1 MHMLLITL
9 QTALRSLRRNVF
21 RSALTCLGII
31 IAVAAVIAMTEIGNG
46 SNTEMQKRIASIG
59 AAILLVFPDAAAN
72 NGISQ
77 GAGTAVSLTP
87 EDCDVVAR
95 QCPSVSETAPIVRAR
110 GQLIHGNQNW
120 VPNSIIGST
129 PAYFSIHQWTDFAAG
144 TSFTDADVA
153 AGSQVCL
160 IGQTVA
166 ENLFGDESP
175 LGQEVRLRNVSLKV
189 VGVLS
194 RKGSSVFGNDQDDI
208 LVVPW
213 TTIKYRIS
221 GTSGTSGGQGNV
233 AAAATN
239 STTGRFA
246 TFPGTAPQTYP
257 ASASSSALDN
267 PMLIRFDNIDSMLI
281 SARSLDQVPQ
291 AMDQITELLRDRH
304 NLDYD
309 APDDFT
315 IRDLTEVGNTVA
327 STGRMMT
334 QLLLMVAAISLVVGG
349 VGIMNIMM
357 VSVTERTKEIGLRMA
372 VGARGRDILRQF
384 LIEAVVLCLIG
395 GLIGLAGG
403 RVCSLIVNAFMH
415 WPTQPSVGAAM
426 AALSVSAG
434 VGIVFGFYPAWKA
447 SRLDPIEALRYE

>member
-9 QTALRSLRRNVF
+9 QTALRSLRRNVL

-59 AAILLVFPDAAAN
+59 AAILLIFPNAANN

-77 GAGTAVSLTP
+77 GAGTAISLTP
-87 EDCDVVAR
+87 ADCDFIARECPAVV
-95 QCPSVSETAPIVRAR
+95 ETAPIVRGR
-110 GQLIHGNQNW
+110 GQLIRGNQNW

-129 PAYFSIHQWTDFAAG
+129 PAYFDIHQWTNFAAG
-144 TSFTDADVA
+144 TSFTDEDVA
-153 AGSQVCL
+153 NANQVCL

-175 LGQEVRLRNVSLKV
+175 LGQEVRLRNVALKV
-189 VGVLS
+189 VGILG
-194 RKGSSVFGNDQDDI
+194 RKGSNVFGNDQDDI

-213 TTIKYRIS
+213 TTIKYRINGS
-221 GTSGTSGGQGNV
+221 GGTSGGQGNV
-233 AAAATN
+233 AGTTTA

-246 TFPGTAPQTYP
+246 VVPGGAPPAYP
-257 ASASSSALDN
+257 PTSAKAAMNN
-267 PMLIRFDNIDSMLI
+267 PMLVRFDNIDNMI
-281 SARSLDQVPQ
+281 VSARSLEQIPE
-291 AMDQITELLRDRH
+291 AIEQITALLRDRH
-304 NLDYD
+304 HLEQEAD
-309 APDDFT
+309 DDFA
-315 IRDLTEVGNTVA
+315 IRDLTEIGNTVA
-327 STGRMMT
+327 STGRLMT
-334 QLLLMVAAISLVVGG
+334 QLLLLVAAISLVVGG

-395 GLIGLAGG
+395 VALL
-403 RVCSLIVNAFMH
+403 
-415 WPTQPSVGAAM
+415 TGAATPYLVVI
-426 AALSVSAG
+426 AFALIIHQCFIRREERMLADRFGDDWQRYAAG
-434 VGIVFGFYPAWKA
+434 VRRWV
-447 SRLDPIEALRYE
+447 